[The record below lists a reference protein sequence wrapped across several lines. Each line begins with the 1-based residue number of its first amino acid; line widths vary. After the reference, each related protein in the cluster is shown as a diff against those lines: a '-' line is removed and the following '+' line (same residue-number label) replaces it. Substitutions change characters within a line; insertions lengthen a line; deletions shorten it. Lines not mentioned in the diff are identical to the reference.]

1 MAASR
6 VIGFGTAALD
16 YRIRTAD
23 LGVGFTEKL
32 LAREIDVLGGGVIAN
47 CLVQAARLG
56 ADTVWLG
63 KLGGDR
69 LAETIVGQL
78 EAEGIDCS
86 RVLYDP
92 SASSPFNLAV
102 YAGEERRRVGG
113 YLLANSLAC
122 LSELDIATLT
132 SAVRQGDWVI
142 TEIGEIPLESVV
154 LFCRQAKSRGA
165 RLAVDVDLDPIEQCG
180 ANKTV
185 VEEIFDLQ
193 DLIMANRQA
202 LGSVYSAATAQELV
216 RVLSRA
222 FAAKTVVTAGAE
234 GCYFS
239 DSGKRVD
246 HLPAIPVEIVDPVG
260 AGDAFHG
267 GLLYALAA
275 GRSFAQALEIGSR
288 CAALNCL
295 AFGARE
301 GMPTLEGLER
311 FTSEHE

>member
-1 MAASR
+1 MALAR
-6 VIGFGTAALD
+6 VIGFGTATLD

-23 LGVGFTEKL
+23 LGVGYTEKL
-32 LAREIDVLGGGVIAN
+32 LAREIDALGGGVIAN

-56 ADTVWLG
+56 AATVWLG

-92 SASSPFNLAV
+92 SVSSPFNLAV

-122 LSELDIATLT
+122 LSEGDIATLT

-180 ANKTV
+180 ADRTV

-193 DLIMANRQA
+193 DLIMADRQA
-202 LGSVYSAATAQELV
+202 LGSVYAVDSARELV
-216 RVLSRA
+216 RVLKRA

-234 GCYFS
+234 GCYFCP
-239 DSGKRVD
+239 SGKAVN
-246 HLPAIPVEIVDPVG
+246 HLPAIPLQVVDPVG

-275 GRSFAQALEIGSR
+275 GRAFEQALEIGTR

-311 FTSEHE
+311 FTPEHD

>member
-1 MAASR
+1 MASAR

-16 YRIRTAD
+16 YRIRTSD
-23 LGVGFTEKL
+23 LGSDYTEKL
-32 LAREIDVLGGGVIAN
+32 LAREVDVFGGGATAN

-56 ADTVWLG
+56 AVAVWLG
-63 KLGGDR
+63 KLGRDR
-69 LAETIVGQL
+69 PAETIVGQL

-92 SASSPFNLAV
+92 STGSPFNLAV
-102 YAGEERRRVGG
+102 YAGDQRKRVGG

-122 LSELDIATLT
+122 LGEEDINALA
-132 SAVRQGDWVI
+132 SAVSSGDWVI
-142 TEIGEIPLESVV
+142 VEIGEIPLESVL

-165 RLAVDVDLDPIEQCG
+165 SLAVDVDLDPVQQCG
-180 ANKTV
+180 ADKTIAD
-185 VEEIFDLQ
+185 EIFGLQ
-193 DLIMANRQA
+193 DLIMANKQA
-202 LGSVYSAATAQELV
+202 LGSLYAADTAQELV
-216 RVLSRA
+216 RILRRT
-222 FAAKTVVTAGAE
+222 FAIKIVVTAGAD
-234 GCYFS
+234 GCYFAP
-239 DSGKRVD
+239 SGKAVE
-246 HLPAIPVEIVDPVG
+246 HLPAIPVQVVDPVG

-275 GRSFAQALEIGSR
+275 GQVFEQALEIGRR

-311 FTSEHE
+311 FTPEYE